1 MSPRTG
7 RPTTDPK
14 NKQMAIRF
22 SETDIQKLEY
32 CSKMT
37 RKSQA
42 EIVRIGLDK
51 VYKELKEKE

>member
-14 NKQMAIRF
+14 TKLMPVRF
-22 SETDIQKLEY
+22 SITDIQKLEY
-32 CSKMT
+32 CSKKT
-37 RKSQA
+37 GKSQA
-42 EIVRIGLDK
+42 EIVRIGVDK